1 MQVLAQ
7 PLQTALKLG
16 LQFPALATVA
26 VAALERWEAGQ
37 TDDLA
42 KLAPSVVPC
51 LKPYLQDVSQIE
63 AVEPVPDTAAGGPVT
78 HYILSL
84 MSD

>member
-1 MQVLAQ
+1 MTMLQELAQ

-26 VAALERWEAGQ
+26 IAALERWEAAQ

-42 KLAPSVVPC
+42 RVAPSLVPC
-51 LKPYLQDVSQIE
+51 LEPYLQDVLQLE
-63 AVEPVPDTAAGGPVT
+63 AVELVPDAPAG
-78 HYILSL
+78 
-84 MSD
+84 M